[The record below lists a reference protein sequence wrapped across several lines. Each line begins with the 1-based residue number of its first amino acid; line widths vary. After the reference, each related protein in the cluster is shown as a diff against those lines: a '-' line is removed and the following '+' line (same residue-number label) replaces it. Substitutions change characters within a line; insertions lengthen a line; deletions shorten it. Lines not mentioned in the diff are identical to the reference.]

1 MFTIYSE
8 ICHVIIHKLA
18 SWKFFDSNNIRI
30 INFACSIY
38 FPLKH
43 GHGITISARERSDF
57 IQWSFSKKKMN

>member
-30 INFACSIY
+30 INFAFQFIS
-38 FPLKH
+38 PLNMD
-43 GHGITISARERSDF
+43 TELQYLRVREAISF
-57 IQWSFSKKKMN
+57 NGLFYK